1 MNIYLLTIIYGF
13 ILIAGLM
20 AWFIVRDSKNPNLF
34 FGRFKIISVLLL
46 AMLCIGMLTAFYSTL
61 IEPFILKISTVN
73 IQNSKIDNLKIAFV
87 SDIQVGNHKKSAWVE
102 KIVARI
108 ESANPDLVIFGGD
121 LIDNEATFEDESKY
135 LEPLKDLVGRYP
147 IYYIL
152 GNHEYGIGGTVRN
165 KPEKYTGDRSQ
176 LLINRMRTFNITLL
190 RNTLDCPEIKGQKIC
205 LFGIDDIWKY
215 QPDFSELKNWDKT
228 IPLIYITH
236 NPDGILYYPTNLPA
250 PDLVLTGHTHGGQI
264 WIPFFGP
271 LGDAQIIL
279 DKSFYRG
286 LNYFHNIPIYTS
298 VGAGESGAP
307 LRLLAQPEIVI
318 ITLSP

>member
-1 MNIYLLTIIYGF
+1 MNIVLLIIVYGYA
-13 ILIAGLM
+13 LVAGLVI
-20 AWFIVRDSKNPNLF
+20 WYIFRDRKNPKLF
-34 FGRFKIISVLLL
+34 FGRYKFFSGIFIAIL
-46 AMLCIGMLTAFYSTL
+46 AVGILTVIYSTL
-61 IEPFILKISTVN
+61 TEPFILKTTSVAL
-73 IQNSKIDNLKIAFV
+73 QNSKINNLKIALI
-87 SDIQVGNHKKSAWVE
+87 SDIQVGNHKKTAWVE

-121 LIDNEATFEDESKY
+121 LIDNEATFEDESQY
-135 LEPLKDLVGRYP
+135 LEPLRKLIGKFSM
-147 IYYIL
+147 YYVL

-176 LLINRMRTFNITLL
+176 LLIDRMKTLGIPLL

-215 QPDFSELKNWDKT
+215 KPNFSDLKNWDNET
-228 IPLIYITH
+228 PLIYITH

-250 PDLVLTGHTHGGQI
+250 PDLILAGHTHGGQI

-279 DKSFYRG
+279 GKSFYRG

-307 LRLLAQPEIVI
+307 LRLFARPEIVLLNI
-318 ITLSP
+318 D